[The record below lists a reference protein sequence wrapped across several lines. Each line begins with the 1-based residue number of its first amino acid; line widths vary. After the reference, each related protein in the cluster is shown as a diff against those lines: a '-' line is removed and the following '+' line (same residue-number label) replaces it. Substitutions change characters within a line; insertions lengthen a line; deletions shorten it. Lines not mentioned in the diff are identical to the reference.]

1 MSSLKLL
8 KINGDVRNLQA
19 VQFLMLILKINA
31 IFAICQK
38 VLSGY
43 AKIVDITNTLKVI
56 DVKTL
61 IAKLPV
67 KT

>member
-1 MSSLKLL
+1 LSSLGLL

-43 AKIVDITNTLKVI
+43 AIFVDVTISLIVI

-61 IAKLPV
+61 IANLPV